1 MKAFYELFPK
11 NAYYH
16 IEHEMSVTGTLLNQL
31 MEKHGL
37 SQDMIQTKKST
48 IDWLLEGFP
57 ETPVDVVRIIIG
69 KLYRETGFVQDLK
82 DHWLEVSDS
91 LEEATIVFYI
101 FRDSPYEPD
110 EIDSSLDDDFE
121 DEDFENAEDGEADAP
136 VYLSTWRYRLHSSRN
151 EICWTGTEGSS
162 AFHSES
168 DVCHALAIETRQ
180 IEFAGKAI
188 QILPETIDPKD
199 FPILKPLQ
207 DGSYQLVPVIPT
219 RTSFI
224 AVDGLEIT
232 FLWNLFQEQYEK
244 IFSLISCISDIA
256 YKDDVS
262 AAYAESNLFR
272 RLPYGNRDLR
282 ILADC
287 RESVVSIVKEFLL
300 FSQDLSVGFQKTL
313 QEAADHMI
321 RKKNGKL
328 STTRVWK
335 VSRQTYDAAK
345 ECPFSISVDCKPVS
359 ENEVNLRMYFNVS
372 TPEGE
377 TGSIKL

>member
-1 MKAFYELFPK
+1 MKAFYELVPK

-16 IEHEMSVTGTLLNQL
+16 IEYEMSVTGALLNQL
-31 MEKHGL
+31 LEKHGL

-57 ETPVDVVRIIIG
+57 ETPVDVVRIISG

-82 DHWLEVSDS
+82 GHWLEVSDT
-91 LEEATIVFYI
+91 LQEASIVFHIY
-101 FRDSPYEPD
+101 RDSPHEPD
-110 EIDSSLDDDFE
+110 DIDSSLDE
-121 DEDFENAEDGEADAP
+121 DLVNGEDGEPDAP
-136 VYLSTWRYRLHSSRN
+136 MYLSTWQYSLRSSRN
-151 EICWTGTEGSS
+151 EICWTGTEESS

-168 DVCHALAIETRQ
+168 DVCHALAKETRQ
-180 IEFAGKAI
+180 IEFAGNAI

-199 FPILKPLQ
+199 FPCLKPIQ
-207 DGSYQLVPVIPT
+207 DGNYQLVPVIPT
-219 RTSFI
+219 QTSFI

-244 IFSLISCISDIA
+244 VFSLISCISDIA

-262 AAYAESNLFR
+262 AADAESYLFR

-282 ILADC
+282 VFAGC

-300 FSQDLSVGFQKTL
+300 FSQDLSVGFQEAL
-313 QEAADHMI
+313 QEAANHMI

-335 VSRQTYDAAK
+335 VGRQTYDAIE

-359 ENEVNLRMYFNVS
+359 ENEVNLRLYFNVS